1 MEEGI
6 SKGWGG
12 VLMMAVLGLQ
22 CRRSSTLNI
31 PLITFYVPFQ
41 ILKILKGKIVIG
53 HAIHNDYKA
62 LQYFHPKSLTRDT
75 SQIPLLNRKA
85 DCPEHVTLSLK
96 HLTKKLLH
104 RDIQVTSLQVHPP
117 HTVQDLVV
125 SVNEEK

>member
-22 CRRSSTLNI
+22 CIRSSTLNI
-31 PLITFYVPFQ
+31 PLVTFYVPFQ

-104 RDIQVTSLQVHPP
+104 RDIQVTSLQVYPL

>member
-1 MEEGI
+1 
-6 SKGWGG
+6 
-12 VLMMAVLGLQ
+12 MMALCKELHLEHP
-22 CRRSSTLNI
+22 SSSACS
-31 PLITFYVPFQ
+31 FQ

-85 DCPEHVTLSLK
+85 DCPENVTLSLK

-104 RDIQVTSLQVHPP
+104 RDIQVTSLQVRPA
-117 HTVQDLVV
+117 HTVQVPVV